1 VRGGGRLKLD
11 EALVEAAGEM
21 TVSPVPLHHH
31 QIRLFED
38 LSAAT
43 PLQVGRMLIDAAR
56 EGAVVDRPHLP
67 SRAQVLGWVLVAGD
81 PSPVEA
87 LGMVSAFLERRGTY
101 GADAW
106 RRLSGEMALF
116 TARLD
121 LEGAS
126 CLRDVTPEAA
136 VRFVDEAVVQP
147 GTGCW
152 QEPSVS
158 TRYLR
163 RSAVRALFRTA
174 RQLGLCDHD
183 PTLDLVLPPRA
194 TQGCRPLEDDEVV
207 LCRLTAES
215 TLFLTRVPAVWALAE
230 ATATPSEIAVVTAD
244 DLDLRA
250 GVVRLAG
257 ARKRR
262 PRLVKLTEWGATHLA
277 VRVGRHLPGHPLAYE
292 GRGTPGSATASI
304 SGALHLLLKRSG
316 LLEDPSVKPASVA
329 GWRGRQELQHTG
341 DISAAARLLGLR
353 SLDAAASAVGWDW
366 HLER

>member
-1 VRGGGRLKLD
+1 V
-11 EALVEAAGEM
+11 
-21 TVSPVPLHHH
+21 TP
-31 QIRLFED
+31 ED

-43 PLQVGRMLIDAAR
+43 PLQVGRMLTDAAR
-56 EGAVVDRPHLP
+56 EGVVVDRALLP
-67 SRAQVLGWVLVAGD
+67 SRGQVLAWVLVAAD

-116 TARLD
+116 AARLD
-121 LEGAS
+121 LEGAA

-183 PTLDLVLPPRA
+183 PTLDLILPPRA
-194 TQGCRPLEDDEVV
+194 AQGCRPLEDDEVV

-230 ATATPSEIAVVTAD
+230 ATATPAEIAAVTAD
-244 DLDLRA
+244 DIDLPA
-250 GVVRLAG
+250 GVVHLPG
-257 ARKRR
+257 AARRR
-262 PRLVKLTEWGATHLA
+262 PRTVELTDWSATHLA
-277 VRVGRHLPGHPLAYE
+277 VRLARRDSDGPLVYDGHPAP
-292 GRGTPGSATASI
+292 GRATASI
-304 SGALHLLLKRSG
+304 SSALHELLKRSG
-316 LLEDPSVKPASVA
+316 LLEDPTVKPASVA
-329 GWRGRQELQHTG
+329 GWRGRRELHRSG
-341 DISAAARLLGLR
+341 DIAAVANLLGLR
-353 SLDAAASAVGWDW
+353 SLDDAARAVGWDW
-366 HLER
+366 QHQP